1 MFTTFVPF
9 KNTNKRRI
17 SNERIRMEIKDKI
30 VLRKNNR
37 LQQIIFVTIAISCCI
52 PALISPPIALLLGI
66 IIAQTVG
73 HPYLHLNQKVT
84 HILLQASV
92 VGLGFGMQVDKTLET
107 GKTSFLFTLTF
118 LSFTLIIG
126 YLLGKLLK
134 IENKTSFLIAV
145 GTAICGGSAI
155 AAISPVIRVQE
166 KQLSI
171 ALGTI
176 FTLNAAALFIFP
188 AVGHA
193 LDLSQL
199 QFGIWSAI
207 AIHDASSVVGA
218 ANKYGPEA
226 LAIATTAKL
235 GRALWIIPVAFLAA
249 YLFKTNG
256 PKVKIPWFI
265 GLFVVAMLAN
275 SYIPSIHNY
284 QHIITSFAKT
294 GLTLTLFL
302 IGCGLS
308 RKLIIEMGIKPL
320 LQGIILWVIISLL
333 SLGAVLYFF

>member
-1 MFTTFVPF
+1 MKV
-9 KNTNKRRI
+9 
-17 SNERIRMEIKDKI
+17 EDKI
-30 VLRKNNR
+30 VLKKNNR
-37 LQQIIFVTIAISCCI
+37 VQQIIFIAIAIMCCI
-52 PALISPPIALLLGI
+52 PTLISPPISLLLGI
-66 IIAQTVG
+66 IIAQTIG
-73 HPYLHLNQKVT
+73 HPYLHLNQKAT
-84 HILLQASV
+84 HILLQTSV
-92 VGLGFGMQVDKTLET
+92 VGLGFGMQVDKALET
-107 GKTSFLFTLTF
+107 GKTSFLLTIAFISLTL
-118 LSFTLIIG
+118 LSG
-126 YLLGKLLK
+126 YILGKILK

-155 AAISPVIRVQE
+155 AAISPIIRVQE
-166 KQLSI
+166 KELSI

-176 FTLNAAALFIFP
+176 FTLNAVALFIFP

-207 AIHDASSVVGA
+207 AIHDTSSVVGA

-249 YLFKTNG
+249 YLFKANS
-256 PKVKIPWFI
+256 PKIKIPWFI
-265 GLFVVAMLAN
+265 GLFVLAMLAN
-275 SYIPSIHNY
+275 SYIPYIQNY

-308 RKLIIEMGIKPL
+308 RKLIVEMGIKPL
-320 LQGIILWVIISLL
+320 LQGIILWIIISVI